1 MIDRLIVQHYRSIES
16 IDLRLESVNLLVG
29 RNGSGKSNILDAIR
43 FIRDALKFGLDQ
55 AITDRHGLSSIRQWA
70 PTRPYDITVGIEVSV
85 STPEFSCK
93 GSFSFTLATLSSSGE
108 AYSIKRE
115 EGNWLGTYYIPRR
128 PGDTARPIPVDYSYS
143 RKADGT
149 VSILTDGERRE
160 QEVDDLQEFFLGSR
174 QGGLFGALRLALIDF
189 DTYVIF
195 PNTLRL
201 PQRQS
206 NESHLQ
212 SHGENL
218 ASVLKRMRAKKKT
231 DSITEIISCMKQV
244 IPGLDNITVQSVGG
258 YVVPQ
263 FKVINDTKSHIFNVD
278 QMSDGTLRML
288 GILVALYQDPIPQ
301 TIALEEPELTIH
313 PGALRLISDSI
324 SEISERTQVLV
335 TTHSPDLL
343 DAFAPEQIIAI
354 DMIDGVTRA
363 RPLAME
369 QALAVREDLFTLGQ
383 LLSMEGLHG

>member
-16 IDLRLESVNLLVG
+16 IDLQLGAVNLFVG

-43 FIRDALKFGLDQ
+43 FTRDALKFGLDQ

-70 PTRPYDITVGIEVSV
+70 PTRPYDITVTIEVSIDTADAV
-85 STPEFSCK
+85 CK
-93 GSFSFTLATLSSSGE
+93 GFFSFTLATLSSSGE
-108 AYSIKRE
+108 AYSIKKE
-115 EGNWLGTYYIPRR
+115 EGGWVGTYYINRR
-128 PGDTARPIPVDYSYS
+128 PGDIKSIDVNYSYS
-143 RKADGT
+143 RKADGS
-149 VSILTDGERRE
+149 VLIVLDGEARK
-160 QEVDDLQEFFLGSR
+160 QEIDDLQEFFLGSR
-174 QGGLFGALRLALIDF
+174 QAAPFGLLRAALVDF

-206 NESHLQ
+206 NEAHLL

-218 ASVLKRMRAKKKT
+218 ASVLKRMRAKKKA
-231 DSITEIISCMKQV
+231 DAIGEIIACMKHV

-263 FKVINDTKSHIFNVD
+263 FKVASDTKSHTFNVD

-288 GILVALYQDPIPQ
+288 GLLVALYQDPVPR

-343 DAFAPEQIIAI
+343 DAFAPEQITAI
-354 DMIDGVTRA
+354 DMVDGVTRA
-363 RPLAME
+363 RPLAAE
-369 QALAVREDLFTLGQ
+369 QARAVRDDLFTLGQ